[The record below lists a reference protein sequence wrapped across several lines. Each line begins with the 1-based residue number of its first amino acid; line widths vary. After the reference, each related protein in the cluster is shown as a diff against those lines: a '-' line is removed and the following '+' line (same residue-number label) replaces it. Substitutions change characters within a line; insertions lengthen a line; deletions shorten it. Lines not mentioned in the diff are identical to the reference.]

1 MASILIRNIDDS
13 VREALRSRAK
23 RHGHSVEAEV
33 RDILSREAMADQR
46 IDWNTITT
54 VDSGQAGHVTRDIVN
69 GTYDEQGTPCSS

>member
-1 MASILIRNIDDS
+1 MASIHIRNIDDS

-33 RDILSREAMADQR
+33 RDILSREAMADRR

-54 VDSGQAGHVTRDIVN
+54 VDSGQVGHVTRDIVD
-69 GTYDEQGTPCSS
+69 GAYDE